1 MRICSEVLEMA
12 IRLLLK
18 IACVLLGY
26 ETVNILHDNAADF
39 IGSSIFLISTLGAF
53 ALLRPLAYRL
63 YPALKRSDLRRLKRG
78 PNPKTLVALGIL
90 IMLLFAFIETAWLG
104 IALLFLIATG
114 TIVAAV
120 IAIANTVAQHLDR

>member
-1 MRICSEVLEMA
+1 MA